1 MVSGGDVVEDF
12 SPRKIRKEE
21 EEEEEEEAEEEE
33 EGLVVDSTP
42 WEGVSS

>member
-21 EEEEEEEAEEEE
+21 EEEE
-33 EGLVVDSTP
+33 GLVVDSTP

>member
-21 EEEEEEEAEEEE
+21 EEEEE
-33 EGLVVDSTP
+33 GLVVDSTP

>member
-21 EEEEEEEAEEEE
+21 VVEEEEEEAEED
-33 EGLVVDSTP
+33 EGVVVDSTP

>member
-21 EEEEEEEAEEEE
+21 EEEDEEEGDEE

>member
-21 EEEEEEEAEEEE
+21 EEAAEEHAQ